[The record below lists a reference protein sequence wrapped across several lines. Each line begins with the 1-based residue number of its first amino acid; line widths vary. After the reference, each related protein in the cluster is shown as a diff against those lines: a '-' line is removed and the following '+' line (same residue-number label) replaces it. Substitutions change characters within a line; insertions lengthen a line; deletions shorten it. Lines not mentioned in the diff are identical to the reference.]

1 MATQTQH
8 PASSPHPGDQC
19 DFNEETGIQ
28 PQRLQ
33 FHKQS
38 LERRLEHFLHME
50 RQRAGLGQGCLCV
63 LGDSWP
69 FPTAE
74 AVFRQS
80 VDDKNVS
87 GNWVVGSGAATN

>member
-1 MATQTQH
+1 
-8 PASSPHPGDQC
+8 
-19 DFNEETGIQ
+19 
-28 PQRLQ
+28 
-33 FHKQS
+33 
-38 LERRLEHFLHME
+38 ME

>member
-1 MATQTQH
+1 MTPISQAIIRKK
-8 PASSPHPGDQC
+8 
-19 DFNEETGIQ
+19 TGA
-28 PQRLQ
+28 LSA
-33 FHKQS
+33 HG
-38 LERRLEHFLHME
+38 

-74 AVFRQS
+74 AVFRQF

-87 GNWVVGSGAATN
+87 GNWVVGGGAATN